1 MLRDSIA
8 RFFKVDSLISNLTGY
23 VETRIELLKV
33 EAKEELSKGLSNV
46 IVFLLLAFVFALV
59 VVFISVSVAFLIG
72 VWVGV
77 IGGFAIVAA
86 IYLLAGIIL
95 VVKREPLTK
104 TLEKKIASMFKKKK
118 DNYGTARNG

>member
-59 VVFISVSVAFLIG
+59 VVFISVSLAFLIG
-72 VWVGV
+72 AWAGV
-77 IGGFAIVAA
+77 IGGFAIVGG

-104 TLEKKIASMFKKKK
+104 ALEKKIASMFKKKK

>member
-59 VVFISVSVAFLIG
+59 VVFISVSLAFLIG

-77 IGGFAIVAA
+77 IGGFAIVAG